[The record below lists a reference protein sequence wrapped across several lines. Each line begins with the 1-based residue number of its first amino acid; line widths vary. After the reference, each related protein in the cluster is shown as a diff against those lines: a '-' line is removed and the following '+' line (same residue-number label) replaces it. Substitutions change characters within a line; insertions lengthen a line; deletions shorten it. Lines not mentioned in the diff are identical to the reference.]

1 MLKLNTKE
9 FIMSELTH
17 NPKAYMNGSYVNFMR
32 MGKRCTGFVSE
43 VFDEGFAVDMVV
55 HNDKGFPGHN
65 TEYTVF
71 VKTEDAFR

>member
-1 MLKLNTKE
+1 
-9 FIMSELTH
+9 MSELTTNH
-17 NPKAYMNGSYVNFMR
+17 KAYLNGSYVNFER
-32 MGKRCTGFVSE
+32 NGERCTGFVSE

-55 HNDKGFPGHN
+55 HDDKGFPGHN

>member
-1 MLKLNTKE
+1 
-9 FIMSELTH
+9 MSGSTH
-17 NPKAYMNGSYVNFMR
+17 NPKAYLNGSYVNFER
-32 MGKRCTGFVSE
+32 NGKRATGFVSE

>member
-1 MLKLNTKE
+1 
-9 FIMSELTH
+9 
-17 NPKAYMNGSYVNFMR
+17 MR

-55 HNDKGFPGHN
+55 HDDKGFPGHN